1 MLIIANIIFSK
12 FGQQSVYISFAKKTL
27 LIVLQCQ
34 IRLYAAEQL

>member
-1 MLIIANIIFSK
+1 MLIIANIIFLK
-12 FGQQSVYISFAKKTL
+12 FGQQSVYNILCKKTL

>member
-12 FGQQSVYISFAKKTL
+12 FGQKPVYIFFSKKTL